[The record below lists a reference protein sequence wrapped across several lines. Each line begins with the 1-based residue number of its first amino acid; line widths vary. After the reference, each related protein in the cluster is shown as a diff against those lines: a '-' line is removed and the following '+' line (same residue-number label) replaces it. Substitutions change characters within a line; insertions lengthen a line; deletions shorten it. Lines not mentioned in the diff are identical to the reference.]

1 MKKLLMSL
9 VLAGFANV
17 VYASNVQTYGID
29 NTHSF
34 ANFTIR
40 HVVSKTSGTFPDITG
55 LITIDHDDL
64 SKSSVTAS
72 INVLSIS
79 TNHAKRDEHITTK
92 PEYLDAGK
100 FAKMTFESTS
110 VEAQSKTEGILHG
123 KFTLHGI
130 SKDISFPFKILGVG
144 MDPWGGTRMG
154 IEAHT
159 SIKASDYGY
168 TWGVQPN
175 APVGDD
181 IDITLLIEGVKSSPD
196 HKPF

>member
-1 MKKLLMSL
+1 M
-9 VLAGFANV
+9 
-17 VYASNVQTYGID
+17 
-29 NTHSF
+29 
-34 ANFTIR
+34 
-40 HVVSKTSGTFPDITG
+40 VSKASGSFPDVTG

-64 SKSSVTAS
+64 SKSSVKAS
-72 INVLSIS
+72 INVLSLNTS
-79 TNHAKRDEHITTK
+79 HAKRDDHTLNK

-110 VEAQSKTEGILHG
+110 VEASSKTEGVLRG
-123 KFTLHGI
+123 NFTLRGVT
-130 SKDISFPFKILGVG
+130 KQISFPFKVLGVG
-144 MDPWGGTRMG
+144 MDPWGGTRIG

-168 TWGVQPN
+168 GWGVKAN